1 MTTMLKGIAAS
12 SGVAVAKAYL
22 LVQPD
27 LSFETKTI
35 ADTAN
40 EEARLDAALATSQSE
55 LQLIKDKAVTTLGE
69 EAASVFDAHMM
80 VLADP
85 DMTAQ
90 IKAVINDKKVNAESA
105 LKEVT
110 DMFIGI
116 FEGMTD
122 NAYMQERAADIKDV
136 TKRVLAHLLG
146 VKLPSPALIDEE
158 VIIVAEDLT
167 PSDTAQLDK
176 KFVKA
181 FVTNIGG
188 RTSHSAIMARTLEIP
203 AVLGTNNIT
212 ELVSEGQLLAV
223 SGLTGEVIL

>member
-1 MTTMLKGIAAS
+1 
-12 SGVAVAKAYL
+12 
-22 LVQPD
+22 
-27 LSFETKTI
+27 
-35 ADTAN
+35 
-40 EEARLDAALATSQSE
+40 
-55 LQLIKDKAVTTLGE
+55 
-69 EAASVFDAHMM
+69 
-80 VLADP
+80 
-85 DMTAQ
+85 
-90 IKAVINDKKVNAESA
+90 
-105 LKEVT
+105 
-110 DMFIGI
+110 MFIGI

-223 SGLTGEVIL
+223 SGLTGEVILDPSTEQQSEFHKAGEAYAAQKQNGLLLKTLKLLQLMDVIMSLLLISEHLKTLKVLTITVLKQLVFIVQNSCTWMHKISYRR

>member
-1 MTTMLKGIAAS
+1 MI
-12 SGVAVAKAYL
+12 
-22 LVQPD
+22 D
-27 LSFETKTI
+27 LRFTDLPLYSKVI
-35 ADTAN
+35 SDVN
-40 EEARLDAALATSQSE
+40 
-55 LQLIKDKAVTTLGE
+55 
-69 EAASVFDAHMM
+69 
-80 VLADP
+80 
-85 DMTAQ
+85 TAQ

-188 RTSHSAIMARTLEIP
+188 RTSFVLVIFCREILCIH
-203 AVLGTNNIT
+203 VQEFCTIKTNCFSTVIVNTSYRI
-212 ELVSEGQLLAV
+212 LVHGC
-223 SGLTGEVIL
+223 TRFPYRR